1 MPDGRVLKKLIE
13 GGGYK
18 YLGILKS
25 DRIRYTEMKEKMKTE
40 YLRRVR
46 NVLETKLNGGNIMRY
61 SAAFID

>member
-1 MPDGRVLKKLIE
+1 MPDGRVLKRLIE

-18 YLGILKS
+18 YLGILKF

>member
-1 MPDGRVLKKLIE
+1 MPDGRVLKRLIE

-25 DRIRYTEMKEKMKTE
+25 DRIRYTDMKEKMKTE

>member
-1 MPDGRVLKKLIE
+1 MPDGRVLKRLIE